1 MLDDFGQLS
10 AYICVLNTFMMFGG
24 LGVLNAVLTYDI
36 FDYDGLSG
44 SNPVTS
50 KGTSVLAQSPPG
62 W

>member
-1 MLDDFGQLS
+1 
-10 AYICVLNTFMMFGG
+10 MMFGG

-36 FDYDGLSG
+36 FDYDSLSG